1 MGERVCCPE
10 SVLLLCC
17 LAHTLCCPPHL
28 PRPCRSLRHP
38 NVVQIMGVCTDPPCL
53 VTEFCAK
60 GSLTDCLRAAR
71 ADAGAAAQLTWRRRL
86 TMAIDAAR
94 GLLYLHSRTI
104 VHRWV
109 SREAV
114 LQTAQAAWPRW
125 VICMCG

>member
-1 MGERVCCPE
+1 
-10 SVLLLCC
+10 
-17 LAHTLCCPPHL
+17 
-28 PRPCRSLRHP
+28 
-38 NVVQIMGVCTDPPCL
+38 MGVCTDPPCL

-71 ADAGAAAQLTWRRRL
+71 ADASAAAQLTWRRRL